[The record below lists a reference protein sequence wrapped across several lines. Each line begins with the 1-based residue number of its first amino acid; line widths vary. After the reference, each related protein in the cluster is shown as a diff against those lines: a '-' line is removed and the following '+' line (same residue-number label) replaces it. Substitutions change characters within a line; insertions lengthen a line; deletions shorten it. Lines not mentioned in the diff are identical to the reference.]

1 MKQNGISRR
10 TTLQALAT
18 AGFFI
23 PAWNE
28 TIEAADAITC
38 VSTTPMTTE
47 GPYWVDEKLFRAD
60 IRQEPTT
67 GVAREG
73 IPLTMII
80 NVQNLSSS
88 GCTPLAGAYVDIW
101 QCDAKGIYSDVAQAY
116 NPGGGTGTVNTN
128 GQKFLRG
135 YQISD
140 EDGQV
145 RFTTIYPGWYTGR
158 TIHIHIRVR
167 TYNGNSVLSNFV
179 SQIFFDQA
187 ITTSVLT
194 DSRYSRTSA
203 ITTVNSNDNIYN
215 IANNTRMLASTTGN
229 NSDGYTATITMG
241 AAFQVPAASSPTI
254 SSGGVANAVSGA
266 AGAAPNAWIAIYG
279 SNLSS
284 VTRAVAA
291 SDIVNNILPTSLG
304 GVSVQVNGKAGFLQY
319 VSANQVNVL
328 APSDSSR
335 GAVNVVLTNAAGS
348 STVSANLTEALPGL
362 STLSNYVRA
371 VRSDGA
377 IVNGTGN
384 AEAGYRVTAAIGQG
398 DVLSLYGTG
407 FGPTSSTLAD
417 GTVFSGSYATTNAVT
432 VTIGGVAAE
441 VLYAGLVGAG
451 LYQINV
457 RIPANLADGDHAVR
471 ASVAGLS
478 SQTGALVKVAASA
491 KLSARFQ
498 RPKRGP
504 LQHGRDI
511 ERLVMAW
518 VLTPKPQGE
527 IDGCLVQ
534 IG

>member
-1 MKQNGISRR
+1 MKHQGMTRR
-10 TTLQALAT
+10 TTFKALAA

-38 VSTTPMTTE
+38 VSTTPTTTE

-60 IRQEPTT
+60 IRTEPTT

-73 IPLTMII
+73 IPLTMVI

-116 NPGGGTGTVNTN
+116 NPGGGTGSVNTN

-140 EDGQV
+140 ENGQV

-167 TYNGNSVLSNFV
+167 TYNGNTVLSNFV
-179 SQIFFDQA
+179 SQIFFDA
-187 ITTSVLT
+187 GITTTVLA
-194 DSRYSRTSA
+194 DSRYSRTTA
-203 ITTVNSNDNIYN
+203 ISTVNSNDNIYN
-215 IANNTRMLASTTGN
+215 IANNTRMLATTTGDN
-229 NSDGYTATITMG
+229 AAGYTATITMG
-241 AAFQVPAASSPTI
+241 AAFQVPAASAPTI
-254 SSGGVANAVSGA
+254 SSGGVASAVSGA
-266 AGAAPNAWIAIYG
+266 AGASPNSWIAIYG

-284 VTRAVAA
+284 VTRAVA
-291 SDIVNNILPTSLG
+291 STDLVNNILPTSLG

-335 GAVNVVLTNAAGS
+335 GAINVVLTNAAGS
-348 STVSANLTEALPGL
+348 STVSTNLTEVLPGL
-362 STLSNYVRA
+362 AVLSNYVRA

-377 IVNGTGN
+377 IINGTGT
-384 AEAGYRVTAAIGQG
+384 AETGYRVSAAIGQG

-407 FGPTSSTLAD
+407 FGPTNSTLAD
-417 GTVFSGSYATTNAVT
+417 GTVFTGSYPTTNTVT
-432 VTIGGVAAE
+432 VTIGGITAVL
-441 VLYAGLVGAG
+441 LYAGLVAAG

-471 ASVAGLS
+471 ASVSGQT

-491 KLSARFQ
+491 KLSARIQ
-498 RPKRGP
+498 RPIRGP
-504 LQHGRDI
+504 LKYNREV

-527 IDGCLVQ
+527 IEGCLVQ
-534 IG
+534 VG

>member
-10 TTLQALAT
+10 TALKALAT

-38 VSTTPMTTE
+38 VSITPTTTE

-101 QCDAKGIYSDVAQAY
+101 QCDAKGIYSDVSQAY

-135 YQISD
+135 YQISN
-140 EDGQV
+140 ENGQV

-167 TYNGNSVLSNFV
+167 TYNGNTVLSNFV

-187 ITTSVLT
+187 ITTSVMT
-194 DSRYSRTSA
+194 DSRYSRSSA

-291 SDIVNNILPTSLG
+291 GDIVNNLLPTTLG

-328 APSDSSR
+328 TPSDSSR
-335 GAVNVVLTNAAGS
+335 GAINVVLSTAAGS

-362 STLSNYVRA
+362 STLSSYVRA

-384 AEAGYRVTAAIGQG
+384 AEPGYQVSATIGQG

-407 FGPTSSTLAD
+407 FGPTNLTLAD
-417 GTVFSGSYATTNAVT
+417 GTVFSGSYPTSNTVT

-457 RIPANLADGDHAVR
+457 RIPANLADGDHVVR

-491 KLSARFQ
+491 KLSARLQ

-504 LQHGRDI
+504 LQYGRNI

-534 IG
+534 IV